1 MFCGGFSSHG
11 FHLSVGYAF
20 INFEDVSELD
30 TISHY
35 IELTLFQPI
44 DIIDVCSL
52 YKSLPSPILTRHVV
66 RQSSSRPQLVRMNSY
81 FIRAIILMANKGT
94 ALTVTRLL
102 KFPMQVGS
110 CTICQVLRTETG
122 D

>member
-1 MFCGGFSSHG
+1 MFCGGFFSHG

-52 YKSLPSPILTRHVV
+52 YKSLPSPILTRYVV

-81 FIRAIILMANKGT
+81 FIGAIILRPN
-94 ALTVTRLL
+94 
-102 KFPMQVGS
+102 
-110 CTICQVLRTETG
+110 
-122 D
+122 